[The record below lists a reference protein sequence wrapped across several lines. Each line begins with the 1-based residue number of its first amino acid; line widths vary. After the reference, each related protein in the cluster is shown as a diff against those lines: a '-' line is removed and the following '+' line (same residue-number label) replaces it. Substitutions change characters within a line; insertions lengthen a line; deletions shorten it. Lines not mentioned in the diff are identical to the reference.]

1 MSQSDRKNIRSKS
14 ESSQFK
20 SNRRLDD
27 DKRETK
33 NVDKNLNLDNLYERS
48 KYSNNNYDDI
58 LNSPDYHGDNYYYK
72 YDNYNDYNYD
82 SYLNDNKP
90 YNILNDDKLL
100 KDYLDRQ
107 SDLQPTKTLKE
118 KEEELY
124 NEYNLDDKYK
134 INSDYNKSSLSSLD
148 NYNTINGDS
157 LNKYSLDRNNGYYDE
172 LSNLNRLEY
181 DDYLKKN
188 INTDDIG
195 SRNSSDYYNDLKS
208 YDDKDYF
215 SKDYYNDNYYD
226 DYKDDYKDYKDDY
239 KDYKDDYKDYK
250 DDYKDYR
257 DDYKD
262 YKDDYKDI
270 GDSSNNYYNYTNYIY
285 NNYFYNDGK
294 YDDHYFDKYDIK
306 KDNHSEY
313 KNDLSRKLKL
323 NELRE
328 ESDIVDPKKKINFES
343 NTKNRN
349 NKERNKYDIKNNNY
363 LRKPLNDKFNE
374 IDRKIGK
381 TISET
386 RFGNYNSK
394 TLNSRIYRAISNRS
408 QDFVTKD
415 IKRKSRGLS
424 VTQKGPKN
432 KFVIKGIKQ
441 KPPSVKDI
449 RRREEKPKNQIS
461 KSTALSQID
470 NTEETSKIKN
480 RSVNNNLVEIKCIS
494 ARPSNSMNKPSII
507 NSRTKDKNKSNDN
520 PSNVTLV
527 TISNVSNQNNTSKKT
542 IDNNTVNKNNDNKND
557 NTNNTNNN
565 TNNTNNANNTNNN
578 TNNTNNNT
586 NNIVTIDINANTNK
600 NNDNNK
606 NNKDNKMNVISIDL
620 SSTNKTNNIKD
631 STNNKNNNDKN
642 SNNNADNSK
651 KNNDNNKEK
660 NDKITTNETTSSTSI
675 KLSNNVMVEVNKGK
689 KVEKV
694 YNSSTRLNNLQNNNI
709 KRTIT
714 KKECETCH
722 KQIETHLFKFHSNS
736 HPTEIFRWLYLGT
749 FDNACDIEELKRL
762 KVTHILNVASECKNT
777 KLPRRIK
784 ELHLNINDYEGFEIF
799 DYFDEATEFL
809 NQCKEDVGIALVH
822 CKYGISRS
830 VAFIIAY
837 LIRYL
842 KFSADSALE
851 FLLKKRSKIKPND
864 GFMDQLR
871 EYEKEYS

>member
-1 MSQSDRKNIRSKS
+1 MNQSDRKNIRSKS
-14 ESSQFK
+14 ESSQYK
-20 SNRRLDD
+20 NSRRLDHSAK
-27 DKRETK
+27 DKR
-33 NVDKNLNLDNLYERS
+33 NDDKNLNLDNYYERS
-48 KYSNNNYDDI
+48 KFRNNNYDDWI
-58 LNSPDYHGDNYYYK
+58 NSPDYHPDNYYYN

-82 SYLNDNKP
+82 NYLNDNKS
-90 YNILNDDKLL
+90 YNTLNDDKLL
-100 KDYLDRQ
+100 KDYLDRK
-107 SDLQPTKTLKE
+107 SDLQPQKTLKE
-118 KEEELY
+118 KEDELF
-124 NEYNLDDKYK
+124 NDYNLDDKYK
-134 INSDYNKSSLSSLD
+134 INSENLDYNKSTLSPLN

-294 YDDHYFDKYDIK
+294 YDDHYFDKYDTK
-306 KDNHSEY
+306 KGNHSEF
-313 KNDLSRKLKL
+313 KNDVTRKLKL
-323 NELRE
+323 NALRE
-328 ESDIVDPKKKINFES
+328 ENDIPDPKKKIKFES
-343 NTKNRN
+343 NIKNRN
-349 NKERNKYDIKNNNY
+349 KRERNKIIIKSNNY
-363 LRKPLNDKFNE
+363 IRKPLNDKFNE
-374 IDRKIGK
+374 TDKRKIGK
-381 TISET
+381 TNSENT
-386 RFGNYNSK
+386 FNNYNSK
-394 TLNSRIYRAISNRS
+394 TLNSRIYRAINNRS
-408 QDFVTKD
+408 HDFVSKD
-415 IKRKSRGLS
+415 IKGKSRGLS
-424 VTQKGPKN
+424 VSQKGPKN
-432 KFVIKGIKQ
+432 KFVIKGTKP
-441 KPPSVKDI
+441 KPPSLKDI
-449 RRREEKPKNQIS
+449 RRREEKPKNPIS
-461 KSTALSQID
+461 ISLLSYQLD
-470 NTEETSKIKN
+470 NIEDSPRKNN
-480 RSVNNNLVEIKCIS
+480 RSVNNNMVEIKCIS
-494 ARPSNSMNKPSII
+494 ARPANTANIPSII
-507 NSRTKDKNKSNDN
+507 NSRTKDKINDN
-520 PSNVTLV
+520 N
-527 TISNVSNQNNTSKKT
+527 SNVSNVSMITISNITNVSNTSKKT
-542 IDNNTVNKNNDNKND
+542 IENNTLNKNNDNKNS
-557 NTNNTNNN
+557 NTNNTLS
-565 TNNTNNANNTNNN
+565 
-578 TNNTNNNT
+578 
-586 NNIVTIDINANTNK
+586 IDLNSTTK
-600 NNDNNK
+600 NNDNNT
-606 NNKDNKMNVISIDL
+606 NNKDNNLNILSIDL
-620 SSTNKTNNIKD
+620 NSTNK
-631 STNNKNNNDKN
+631 NKNNNSNDSTIKKDNDKN
-642 SNNNADNSK
+642 NNTIPEAK
-651 KNNDNNKEK
+651 KTIDNNKEK
-660 NDKITTNETTSSTSI
+660 NDKNTINIETTSSKSLNI
-675 KLSNNVMVEVNKGK
+675 PNNVVVEVNKGK
-689 KVEKV
+689 KVEKI
-694 YNSSTRLNNLQNNNI
+694 YNSVNRLNNLQNNI
-709 KRTIT
+709 KRTFT

-777 KLPRRIK
+777 KLPKNIK

-799 DYFDEATEFL
+799 DYFDEANEFL

-837 LIRYL
+837 LIKYL

-851 FLLKKRSKIKPND
+851 YLLKKRSKIKPND

-871 EYEKEYS
+871 EYEREYST